1 VLIGLHVADFS
12 WPGGPAG
19 IAPVMERI
27 VSRSEEI
34 GVHSFWPMDHFF
46 QISFIGPPE
55 EPMLEAYAQMAWV
68 AGRTRRMQLG
78 GLVTGV
84 VYRHPGVLVK
94 EVTTLDVLS
103 GGRAWLGIGAA
114 WNEEE
119 ARGLGIPFPG
129 LAERFERLEEVL
141 VIARRMFDGDETP
154 FEGRHYRLERPL
166 SSPAPVR
173 RVPILVGGSGEKR
186 TLRLVAEHAD
196 ACNLFDT
203 LGLDVLRHKLEV
215 LRGHCEDVGR
225 PYDEIVRTTLGPLG
239 SPSVAEAVDR
249 FGTLAEL
256 GVDLAMLDLPD
267 PLGDSVYEL
276 LADVIAQIAPLGRP
290 VPEALQLPV

>member
-1 VLIGLHVADFS
+1 
-12 WPGGPAG
+12 
-19 IAPVMERI
+19 
-27 VSRSEEI
+27 
-34 GVHSFWPMDHFF
+34 
-46 QISFIGPPE
+46 
-55 EPMLEAYAQMAWV
+55 
-68 AGRTRRMQLG
+68 
-78 GLVTGV
+78 
-84 VYRHPGVLVK
+84 VLVK